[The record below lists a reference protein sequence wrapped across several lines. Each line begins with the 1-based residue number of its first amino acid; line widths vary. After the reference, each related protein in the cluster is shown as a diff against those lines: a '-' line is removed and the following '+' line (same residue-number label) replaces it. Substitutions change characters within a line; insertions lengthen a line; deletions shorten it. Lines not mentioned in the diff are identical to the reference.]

1 MTVKSVIEEL
11 DALYP
16 EMIELRRHFHQYPEL
31 SHREV
36 NTPRT
41 IANYLENLGIGV
53 RTNVG
58 GQGVVGHIKGGRPGK
73 TVALR
78 ADFDALPLQDQKNV
92 PYRSTVPGV
101 MHACGH
107 DAHTSALL
115 TAAKA
120 LVKHQK
126 DLKGNVVLIHQFG
139 EEVTPGGAKP
149 MIEAGCLEGVDAIFG
164 THIWAPMPVGQ
175 VGVTSGPMMAAADK
189 FKVTIS
195 GRGGHGGAPHL
206 TTDALITGA
215 SVVNHLQQ
223 IVSRR
228 IDPTEAAVLSIGTF
242 HSGQAF
248 NVIAEE
254 AVIEGTVRTF
264 SKHVQETIIAEM
276 ERVIK
281 GVCDSNGASFSL
293 DYEKGYP
300 PVVNHEKETD
310 IVRQCAKRIVGPEA
324 VIELEPNMIGEDF
337 SYYLEHVPGSFFFTG
352 AGNPQTGAVYPHHHP
367 MFDID
372 EKGMLNAAKILVS
385 AALTFLNQ
393 D

>member
-1 MTVKSVIEEL
+1 MTVESLMKEL
-11 DALYP
+11 DDLYP
-16 EMIELRRHFHQYPEL
+16 EMVELRRHFHQYPEL
-31 SHREV
+31 SHQEV
-36 NTPRT
+36 NTPLT
-41 IANYLENLGIGV
+41 IAKYLESFGVEV

-58 GQGVVGHIKGGRPGK
+58 GQGVVGIIKGGRPGK

-78 ADFDALPLQDQKNV
+78 ADFDALPLQDQKDV

-115 TAAKA
+115 IAAKV
-120 LVKHQK
+120 LMRHQK
-126 DLKGNVVLIHQFG
+126 DLKGNIVLIHQFG

-149 MIEAGCLEGVDAIFG
+149 MIEDGCLDGVDAIFG

-175 VGVTSGPMMAAADK
+175 VGVKAGAMMAAADK
-189 FKVTIS
+189 FKITIT

-206 TTDALITGA
+206 TTDALLTGA
-215 SVVNHLQQ
+215 SVISHLQQ

-228 IDPTEAAVLSIGTF
+228 VDPTEAAVISIGTF

-264 SKHVQETIIAEM
+264 SKQVQETIITEM

-281 GVCDSNGASFSL
+281 GVCGANGASFKL

-300 PVVNHEKETD
+300 PVINHEKETG
-310 IVRQCAKRIVGPEA
+310 IVRTCAKQVVGEEA
-324 VIELEPNMIGEDF
+324 VIELAPNMIGEDF
-337 SYYLEHVPGSFFFTG
+337 SYYLERVPGSFFFTG
-352 AGNPQTGAVYPHHHP
+352 AGNEHTGAVYPHHHP
-367 MFDID
+367 KFDID

-385 AALTFLNQ
+385 SALEFLEKY
-393 D
+393 